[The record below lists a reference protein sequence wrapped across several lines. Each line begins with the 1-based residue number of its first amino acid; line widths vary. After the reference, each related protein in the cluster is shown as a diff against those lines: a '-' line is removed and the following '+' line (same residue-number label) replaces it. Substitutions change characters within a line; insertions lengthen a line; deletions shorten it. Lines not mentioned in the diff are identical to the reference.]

1 MKRIISAVWSN
12 VTFALRSARFWGAV
26 ILYDFMLIYAIR
38 YTFYIGQP
46 VSYTLRSALM
56 VNTET
61 FLLLICAMPSAALFA
76 EDWCSRRFMYSYL
89 RTKKLGYAAS
99 TMLSTFIISALVSV
113 IAMSLFIIGLSF
125 INPIIGNVED
135 MSYFTQTMMTTN
147 GELLVNGHIFLYY
160 ALTVLTYSCFMGT
173 MSSFGALLS
182 VWLTNPY
189 IAMVSPIVLIK
200 LFEIP
205 VLLFH
210 LPPLIEP
217 RVAFSLMNH
226 PYHILIDETGQG
238 VHIIST
244 LFPYFY
250 AFVCLTVIIFL
261 AYIFIERKYAANS
274 DAR

>member
-1 MKRIISAVWSN
+1 MKRIVSTVCCN
-12 VTFALRSARFWGAV
+12 VTFALRSLRFWSAV
-26 ILYDFMLIYAIR
+26 ILYIFMLIYAIR

-46 VSYTLRSALM
+46 VSYTFWNALT

-76 EDWCSRRFMYSYL
+76 EDWCSGRFMYSYL

-99 TMLSTFIISALVSV
+99 TMLSTFIISALVSI
-113 IAMSLFIIGLSF
+113 IALSLYIIGLSF
-125 INPIIGNVED
+125 INPVIGDVED
-135 MSYFTQTMMTTN
+135 MNYCIQTMMTTN
-147 GELLVNGHIFLYY
+147 GELLINGHIFSYY
-160 ALTVLTYSCFMGT
+160 ALTVLNYSCFMGT
-173 MSSFGALLS
+173 MSAFGALLS

-226 PYHILIDETGQG
+226 PYHILIDGSGYG

-250 AFVCLTVIIFL
+250 ALVCLTVIIFL
-261 AYIFIERKYAANS
+261 AHIFIKRKYAANS
-274 DAR
+274 DTR

>member
-1 MKRIISAVWSN
+1 MKRIIYAVWCN
-12 VTFALRSARFWGAV
+12 VSFAMRSARFRGAV
-26 ILYDFMLIYAIR
+26 ILYVFMLIYAVR
-38 YTFYIGQP
+38 YTFYTGQP
-46 VSYTLRSALM
+46 VSYTLRDALM

-76 EDWCSRRFMYSYL
+76 EDWCSGRFMYSYL
-89 RTKKLGYAAS
+89 RTKNLGYAAS
-99 TMLSTFIISALVSV
+99 TILSTFIISALVSI

-125 INPIIGNVED
+125 INPVIGDAENE
-135 MSYFTQTMMTTN
+135 SYIMQTMMTTN
-147 GELLVNGHIFLYY
+147 GELLINGHIFSYY

-173 MSSFGALLS
+173 MSVFGAFLS

-226 PYHILIDETGQG
+226 PYQILIDESGQG
-238 VHIIST
+238 VHIFST
-244 LFPYFY
+244 LFPYIY
-250 AFVCLTVIIFL
+250 ALVCLTVIIFL
-261 AYIFIERKYAANS
+261 AHIFIKRKYAVNS